1 MRTNTYAVNPGWRV
15 LLSDVGI
22 SPVSVLKRAQLPE
35 DLFVRDK
42 ASLTTAQYFKLW
54 EALVSE
60 SGDPLFPLKVGEA
73 ISTESFDAPI
83 FAAMCSPNLNVAL
96 SRIAKFKPLIAPMHL
111 DINQSACD
119 THMTLEWLDKTAE
132 PPASLLAMELVFFV
146 QLARM
151 GTRTR
156 ICPSAVTAPVRL
168 SPEDTYTDWF
178 GITISLGKS
187 ASISFKRDDAA
198 RPFLTANEPIWA
210 TFEPEL
216 NRTLVKLTQS
226 PSMTDRVKASL
237 LELIPSG
244 LVSMGAVAKKLG
256 TSIRSM
262 QRHLQQE
269 ETRFQIVLAST
280 REQLARHYLERS
292 TLSGAEIAF
301 LLGFDDPNS
310 FFRAFRNWTGV
321 TPDQVRSARN

>member
-1 MRTNTYAVNPGWRV
+1 
-15 LLSDVGI
+15 
-22 SPVSVLKRAQLPE
+22 
-35 DLFVRDK
+35 
-42 ASLTTAQYFKLW
+42 
-54 EALVSE
+54 
-60 SGDPLFPLKVGEA
+60 
-73 ISTESFDAPI
+73 
-83 FAAMCSPNLNVAL
+83 
-96 SRIAKFKPLIAPMHL
+96 
-111 DINQSACD
+111 
-119 THMTLEWLDKTAE
+119 
-132 PPASLLAMELVFFV
+132 
-146 QLARM
+146 
-151 GTRTR
+151 
-156 ICPSAVTAPVRL
+156 
-168 SPEDTYTDWF
+168 
-178 GITISLGKS
+178 
-187 ASISFKRDDAA
+187 
-198 RPFLTANEPIWA
+198 
-210 TFEPEL
+210 
-216 NRTLVKLTQS
+216 
-226 PSMTDRVKASL
+226 MTDRVKASL